1 MSAGSGAAF
10 AIQNALQIVHILL
23 ICHIVR
29 SVKWGLE
36 GVRLLETLPYRWYLT
51 CTGDSHLR

>member
-10 AIQNALQIVHILL
+10 AIQNALQIVHVLR
-23 ICHIVR
+23 CIVR

>member
-10 AIQNALQIVHILL
+10 AIQNALQIVHVL
-23 ICHIVR
+23 IRRVVSR
-29 SVKWGLE
+29 VKWGLQ